1 MRFIS
6 FLYLARVLTDT
17 RRIDG
22 TVARITFLKTVSD
35 VNIRTFATLGNGE
48 SAGPSEGLNYV
59 NGVGSGLSSII
70 TSCSIELAIAYY
82 L

>member
-1 MRFIS
+1 MRFKS
-6 FLYLARVLTDT
+6 FLFLLRVFTDIRRFDRVVARVTSLET
-17 RRIDG
+17 I
-22 TVARITFLKTVSD
+22 SD

>member
-1 MRFIS
+1 M
-6 FLYLARVLTDT
+6 FLLWVFTDI
-17 RRIDG
+17 RRSDG
-22 TVARITFLKTVSD
+22 AVARITFLKTISD

-48 SAGPSEGLNYV
+48 SAGPSKGLNYV

>member
-6 FLYLARVLTDT
+6 LLFLLRVLTDT
-17 RRIDG
+17 RRIDR
-22 TVARITFLKTVSD
+22 TVARITFLKTISD

-70 TSCSIELAIAYY
+70 TSCSIELAITYN

>member
-6 FLYLARVLTDT
+6 FLFLFRVLTDT
-17 RRIDG
+17 RRIDR
-22 TVARITFLKTVSD
+22 TVARITFLKTISD

-70 TSCSIELAIAYY
+70 TRCSIKLAIAYN